1 MRRTVETAAPRP
13 DDEGLSLI
21 EMLIT
26 MSVMSIVMIVFTTGI
41 AQVYWANGR
50 IENSAVAQ
58 SQLNVAFQRFDR
70 ELRYASWIGQPELVD
85 SHLWYV
91 EFAEADPTRC
101 NRLRLDTTAQP
112 SAGGQNGAG
121 VLQLIRWTRG
131 TWPTGDPKPATSA
144 WATIASNLVVGTD
157 PPFDTQNVGAMPYA
171 TAVAGQDFK
180 TAFQRLRFR
189 LTTRVG
195 NNTAAVDTTFSAV
208 NSAKATQSNGCS
220 EGRPTP

>member
-1 MRRTVETAAPRP
+1 MRRNVEAAPRR
-13 DDEGLSLI
+13 DDEGLTLI
-21 EMLIT
+21 EMVVT
-26 MSVMSIVMIVFTTGI
+26 MSVMAIVMVVFTTAI
-41 AQVYWANGR
+41 AQVYWANNR

-58 SQLNVAFQRFDR
+58 SQLHVAFQRFDR
-70 ELRYASWIGQPELVD
+70 ELRYASWIGTPAKVD
-85 SHLWYV
+85 SHTWYV

-112 SAGGQNGAG
+112 TGGQDGTG

-131 TWPTGDPKPATSA
+131 TWPTGSPKPATSA
-144 WATIASNLVVGTD
+144 WATIASNLVEGTD

-171 TAVAGQDFK
+171 TASAGQDFK

-195 NNTAAVDTTFSAV
+195 TNTATVDTTFSAV

>member
-112 SAGGQNGAG
+112 SAE
-121 VLQLIRWTRG
+121 RTERRRG
-131 TWPTGDPKPATSA
+131 PAAHPVDPGHLADGRSETGH
-144 WATIASNLVVGTD
+144 
-157 PPFDTQNVGAMPYA
+157 Q
-171 TAVAGQDFK
+171 
-180 TAFQRLRFR
+180 
-189 LTTRVG
+189 RVG
-195 NNTAAVDTTFSAV
+195 DDRLESRRGHGSAV
-208 NSAKATQSNGCS
+208 RHPERRCHAVRDRRRSARTSRLPSSGFGS
-220 EGRPTP
+220 G